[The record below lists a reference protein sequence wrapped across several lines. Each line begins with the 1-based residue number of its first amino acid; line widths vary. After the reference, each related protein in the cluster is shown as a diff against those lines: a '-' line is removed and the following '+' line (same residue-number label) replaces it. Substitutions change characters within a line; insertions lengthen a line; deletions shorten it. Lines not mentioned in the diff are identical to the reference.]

1 MSTASPQNAAPTPTP
16 AAPRTTQIA
25 LTKAQL
31 SDPGAFVQLTRK
43 LGPLGVA
50 ASIVLAIIVLAAL
63 LAPWVAPYD
72 PNFPDLF
79 AALSGP
85 SAEHLL
91 GADALGRDLLSR
103 LMWGARITLLG
114 PTLVILIAT
123 VVGVVLALL
132 AAWNGGIVDTVISW
146 VLDVLFAVPG
156 IVFGLIAVAI
166 FGPDLIVVVAGL
178 SIGYIP
184 YVARVVRGASL
195 RERNMPYVQAAWLQ
209 GQSGLGISLRQI
221 LPNVQPIVTA
231 QAVSSLG
238 FAVVDLAAVS
248 FLGLGVQPPT
258 ADLGLMVKS
267 GFDSMLRGQ
276 PGEAIFAGVAIVIIV
291 WSITVI
297 GDRLTSTSRSTR

>member
-1 MSTASPQNAAPTPTP
+1 MT
-16 AAPRTTQIA
+16 APRTTQIA
-25 LTKAQL
+25 LTRAQAQ
-31 SDPGAFVQLTRK
+31 DPGAFVQLTRR
-43 LGPLGVA
+43 LGVA
-50 ASIVLAIIVLAAL
+50 GLIASGVLAVIVLAAA
-63 LAPWVAPYD
+63 LAPWIAPYD
-72 PNFPDLF
+72 PNFPDLT

-85 SAEHLL
+85 SAQHLL

-123 VVGVVLALL
+123 VVGTMLALI

-146 VLDVLFAVPG
+146 ILDVLFSVPG

-166 FGPDLIVVVAGL
+166 FGPNLMTVVAGL
-178 SIGYIP
+178 AIGYIP
-184 YVARVVRGASL
+184 YVARVVRGAAL
-195 RERNMPYVQAAWLQ
+195 RERRMPYVQAAWLQ
-209 GQSGLGISLRQI
+209 GQSGFGISLRQI

-258 ADLGLMVKS
+258 ADLGIMVKS
-267 GFDSMLRGQ
+267 GFDAMLRGQ
-276 PGEAIFAGVAIVIIV
+276 PGEAIFRVFHFFNSM

-297 GDRLTSTSRSTR
+297 GDRLTSNARSPR

>member
-1 MSTASPQNAAPTPTP
+1 MNAN

-25 LTKAQL
+25 LAKARNQ
-31 SDPGAFVQLTRK
+31 DPGAFTLLMRK
-43 LGPLGVA
+43 LGPLGIA
-50 ASIVLAIIVLAAL
+50 ASIVLIVFVLAAA
-63 LAPWVAPYD
+63 LAPWIAPYD
-72 PNFPDLF
+72 PDFPDLLS
-79 AALSGP
+79 ALSGP
-85 SAEHLL
+85 SAQHLL

-114 PTLVILIAT
+114 PALVILIAT

-132 AAWNGGIVDTVISW
+132 AAWNRGIVDTVISW
-146 VLDVLFAVPG
+146 ILDVLFAVPG

-166 FGPDLIVVVAGL
+166 FGPNLMTVVVGL

-184 YVARVVRGASL
+184 YVARVVRGAAL

-209 GQSGLGISLRQI
+209 GQSGFGISLRQI

-276 PGEAIFAGVAIVIIV
+276 AGEAITAGLAIVLIV

-297 GDRLTSTSRSTR
+297 GDRLTSNARSIR

>member
-1 MSTASPQNAAPTPTP
+1 MTVPSTT
-16 AAPRTTQIA
+16 RIA
-25 LTKAQL
+25 LSRDVAQQ
-31 SDPGAFVQLTRK
+31 PGRFARLTRK
-43 LGPLGVA
+43 LGVPGLIAAVVLAVFVLVA
-50 ASIVLAIIVLAAL
+50 A
-63 LAPWVAPYD
+63 LAPWAAPYD
-72 PNFPDLF
+72 PNFPDLL

-85 SAEHLL
+85 SAQHLL

-114 PTLVILIAT
+114 PTLVILIST
-123 VVGVVLALL
+123 VIGTMLALL
-132 AAWNGGIVDTVISW
+132 AAWNRGRVDTVISW

-166 FGPDLIVVVAGL
+166 FGPNLMTVVVGL

-184 YVARVVRGASL
+184 YVARVVRGAAL
-195 RERNMPYVQAAWLQ
+195 RERGMPYVQAAWLQ
-209 GQSGLGISLRQI
+209 GQSGIGISLTQI
-221 LPNVQPIVTA
+221 LPNVQPIVVA

-238 FAVVDLAAVS
+238 FAVIDLAAVS

-267 GFDSMLRGQ
+267 GFDSVLRGQ
-276 PGEAIFAGVAIVIIV
+276 PAEAISAGLAIVLIV

-297 GDRLTSTSRSTR
+297 GDRLTSNARSIR

>member
-1 MSTASPQNAAPTPTP
+1 MT
-16 AAPRTTQIA
+16 APRTTQIA
-25 LTKAQL
+25 LAKAQT
-31 SDPGAFVQLTRK
+31 DAPGAFVQFTRR
-43 LGPLGVA
+43 LGPIGLVASGVLA
-50 ASIVLAIIVLAAL
+50 VIVLIAAL
-63 LAPWVAPYD
+63 AQWIAPYD
-72 PNFPDLF
+72 PDFPDLLS
-79 AALSGP
+79 ALSGP
-85 SAEHLL
+85 SAQHLL

-123 VVGVVLALL
+123 VVGTVLALL
-132 AAWNGGIVDTVISW
+132 SAWNGGIVDTVISW
-146 VLDVLFAVPG
+146 ILDVLFSVPG

-166 FGPDLIVVVAGL
+166 FGPNLMTVVAGL

-184 YVARVVRGASL
+184 YVARVVRGAAL
-195 RERNMPYVQAAWLQ
+195 RERQMPYVQAAWLQ
-209 GQSGLGISLRQI
+209 GQSGIGISLRQI

-276 PGEAIFAGVAIVIIV
+276 PGEAISAGLAIVLIV

-297 GDRLTSTSRSTR
+297 GDRLTSNARSPR

>member
-1 MSTASPQNAAPTPTP
+1 MNAN

-25 LTKAQL
+25 LAKARNQ
-31 SDPGAFVQLTRK
+31 DPGAFTLLLRK
-43 LGPLGVA
+43 LGPLGIA
-50 ASIVLAIIVLAAL
+50 ASIVLIVFVLAAA
-63 LAPWVAPYD
+63 LAPWIAPYD
-72 PNFPDLF
+72 PDFPDLLS
-79 AALSGP
+79 ALSGP
-85 SAEHLL
+85 SAQHLL

-114 PTLVILIAT
+114 PALVILIAT

-132 AAWNGGIVDTVISW
+132 AAWNRGIVDTVISW

-166 FGPDLIVVVAGL
+166 FGPNLMTVVVGL

-184 YVARVVRGASL
+184 YVARVVRGAAL

-209 GQSGLGISLRQI
+209 GQSGFGISLRQI

-276 PGEAIFAGVAIVIIV
+276 AGEAITAGLAIVLIV

-297 GDRLTSTSRSTR
+297 GDRLTSNARSIR

>member
-1 MSTASPQNAAPTPTP
+1 MT
-16 AAPRTTQIA
+16 APRTTQIA
-25 LTKAQL
+25 LTRAQAQ
-31 SDPGAFVQLTRK
+31 DPGAFVQLTRR
-43 LGPLGVA
+43 LGVA
-50 ASIVLAIIVLAAL
+50 GLIASGVLAVIVLAAA
-63 LAPWVAPYD
+63 LAPWIAPYD
-72 PNFPDLF
+72 PNFPDLT

-85 SAEHLL
+85 SAQHLL

-123 VVGVVLALL
+123 VVGTMLALI

-146 VLDVLFAVPG
+146 ILDVLFSGPG

-166 FGPDLIVVVAGL
+166 FGPNLMTVVAGL
-178 SIGYIP
+178 AIGYIP
-184 YVARVVRGASL
+184 YVARVVRGAAL
-195 RERNMPYVQAAWLQ
+195 RERRMPYVQAAWLQ
-209 GQSGLGISLRQI
+209 GQSGFGISLRQI

-258 ADLGLMVKS
+258 ADLGIMVKS
-267 GFDSMLRGQ
+267 GFDAMLRGQ
-276 PGEAIFAGVAIVIIV
+276 PGEAISAGLAIVLIV

-297 GDRLTSTSRSTR
+297 GDRLTSNARSPR

>member
-1 MSTASPQNAAPTPTP
+1 MNAN

-25 LTKAQL
+25 LAKARTQ
-31 SDPGAFVQLTRK
+31 DPGAFTLLLRK
-43 LGPLGVA
+43 LGPLGIA
-50 ASIVLAIIVLAAL
+50 ASIVLIVFVLAAA
-63 LAPWVAPYD
+63 LAPWIAPYD
-72 PNFPDLF
+72 PDFPDLLS
-79 AALSGP
+79 ALSGP
-85 SAEHLL
+85 SAQHLL

-114 PTLVILIAT
+114 PALVILIAT

-132 AAWNGGIVDTVISW
+132 AAWNRGIVDTVISW
-146 VLDVLFAVPG
+146 ILDVLFAVPG
-156 IVFGLIAVAI
+156 ILFGLIAVAI
-166 FGPDLIVVVAGL
+166 FGPNLMTVVVGL

-184 YVARVVRGASL
+184 YVARVVRGAAL

-209 GQSGLGISLRQI
+209 GQSGFGISLRQI

-276 PGEAIFAGVAIVIIV
+276 AGEAITAGLAIVLIV

-297 GDRLTSTSRSTR
+297 GDRLTSNARSIR

>member
-1 MSTASPQNAAPTPTP
+1 MT
-16 AAPRTTQIA
+16 APRTTQIA
-25 LTKAQL
+25 LTRAQAQ
-31 SDPGAFVQLTRK
+31 DPGAFVQLTRR
-43 LGPLGVA
+43 LGVA
-50 ASIVLAIIVLAAL
+50 GLIASGVLAVIVLAAA
-63 LAPWVAPYD
+63 LAPWIAPYD
-72 PNFPDLF
+72 PNFPDLT

-85 SAEHLL
+85 SAQHLL

-123 VVGVVLALL
+123 VVGTMLALI

-146 VLDVLFAVPG
+146 ILDVLFSVPG

-166 FGPDLIVVVAGL
+166 FGPNLMTVVAGL
-178 SIGYIP
+178 AIGYIP
-184 YVARVVRGASL
+184 YVARVVRGAAL
-195 RERNMPYVQAAWLQ
+195 RERRMPYVQAAWLQ
-209 GQSGLGISLRQI
+209 GQSGFGISLRQI

-258 ADLGLMVKS
+258 ADLGIMVKS
-267 GFDSMLRGQ
+267 GFDAMLRGQ
-276 PGEAIFAGVAIVIIV
+276 PGEAISAGLAIVLIV

-297 GDRLTSTSRSTR
+297 GDRLTSNARSPR